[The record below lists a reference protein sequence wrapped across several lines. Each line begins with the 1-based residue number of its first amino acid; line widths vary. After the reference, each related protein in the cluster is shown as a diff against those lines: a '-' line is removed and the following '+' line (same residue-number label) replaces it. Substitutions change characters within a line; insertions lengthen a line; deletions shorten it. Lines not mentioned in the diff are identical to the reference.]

1 MIEGKFSVLADGF
14 KYQDDEF
21 LRRFWMSVLALN
33 GLCSSM

>member
-21 LRRFWMSVLALN
+21 LRRFWIFVLALK